1 MASTLANALDF
12 FRDFGVFDVILPFL
26 LVFTVVYATLQ
37 KTEVLGKNKANLDS
51 MVAFVIGLLVVAA
64 TKVVGVIN
72 EALPQIMVLVIVG
85 LSFLLM
91 LGIFAKPE
99 GSFFESLEGN
109 FRIGLMIILSAAVVL
124 IFLGVIEN
132 SKGETVAFVVRE
144 LKSYDRNDN
153 APEVFVSNDG
163 LSHLNL
169 VTCTGIWNIEEKSRS
184 DRLVIFTDKE
194 IK

>member
-72 EALPQIMVLVIVG
+72 EALPQIMVLVVVG

-99 GSFFESLEGN
+99 GSFFDALEGN
-109 FRIGLMIILSAAVVL
+109 FRIGLMIVLSAAVVL

-132 SKGETVAFVVRE
+132 SKGESWLEYGWNFTINNWNGAIVGSLVLLLVVVA
-144 LKSYDRNDN
+144 
-153 APEVFVSNDG
+153 A
-163 LSHLNL
+163 
-169 VTCTGIWNIEEKSRS
+169 IWIIVGGGEK
-184 DRLVIFTDKE
+184 KE
-194 IK
+194 KK

>member
-109 FRIGLMIILSAAVVL
+109 FRIGLMIIAAVVL
-124 IFLGVIEN
+124 IVLGVIEN
-132 SKGETVAFVVRE
+132 SKGESWLEYGWNFTINNWNGAIVGSLVLLLVVVA
-144 LKSYDRNDN
+144 
-153 APEVFVSNDG
+153 A
-163 LSHLNL
+163 
-169 VTCTGIWNIEEKSRS
+169 IWIIVGGGEK
-184 DRLVIFTDKE
+184 KE
-194 IK
+194 KK

>member
-12 FRDFGVFDVILPFL
+12 FREFGVFDVILPFL

-37 KTEVLGKNKANLDS
+37 KTSLLGKDKANLDS

-64 TKVVGVIN
+64 TKIVGIIN

-99 GSFFESLEGN
+99 GSFFDALEGN
-109 FRIGLMIILSAAVVL
+109 FRIGLMIVFSMAVVL

-132 SKGETVAFVVRE
+132 SKGESWLEYGWNFAINNWNGAIVGGLALLAIIVAAIWLVVGGGKKE
-144 LKSYDRNDN
+144 NK
-153 APEVFVSNDG
+153 G
-163 LSHLNL
+163 
-169 VTCTGIWNIEEKSRS
+169 EK
-184 DRLVIFTDKE
+184 
-194 IK
+194 